1 MFLFLIIENSKKIK
15 QIFQHYDISTHSTP
29 ISTLMNA
36 IVYLKDGGESRQG
49 ILYRKISCN
58 IDFACQKA
66 YIGETLQPLQ
76 YRLKHHNQSSYNEND
91 SAVYK
96 HVILSEHQIDVNYA
110 TISDGEKAGL
120 NVV

>member
-15 QIFQHYDISTHSTP
+15 QIFQHCDISTHSTP

-36 IVYLKDGGESRQG
+36 IVYLKDGKKAVKVF
-49 ILYRKISCN
+49 LYRKISCN
-58 IDFACQKA
+58 IAFACQKA

-76 YRLKHHNQSSYNEND
+76 YRLKYHYQSSYNEND

-96 HVILSEHQIDVNYA
+96 HVILCGHQIDVNYA